1 MAAVVCLPQSPLLPV
16 GLVILLICVLPASQR
31 ISLTF
36 DMDIVFSLLQGA
48 ISFKMYCYFMHHYKK
63 KIAFKLWY
71 TVDFM
76 KQHYFRGVKYENKG
90 VLEFLNYSSWK
101 PGITLDHQ
109 FQHSPPLPCPPP
121 SPFNL
126 WTVLSQ
132 LLVKFLLFFEKR
144 AGLRGRLLSG
154 H

>member
-63 KIAFKLWY
+63 KIAFKL
-71 TVDFM
+71 
-76 KQHYFRGVKYENKG
+76 
-90 VLEFLNYSSWK
+90 
-101 PGITLDHQ
+101 
-109 FQHSPPLPCPPP
+109 
-121 SPFNL
+121 
-126 WTVLSQ
+126 
-132 LLVKFLLFFEKR
+132 
-144 AGLRGRLLSG
+144 
-154 H
+154 